1 MLEWDHTLLERASH
15 TNDHINAPF
24 EPGIALLTVVQG
36 GICQTIRIPLN
47 DALKFISCESIVD
60 LGNII
65 RTSTT
70 SLATPM
76 VNGASIHS
84 GQINHPMQEKQVLY
98 ETGVCCVPSYQL
110 ESCYMA
116 SNPMGDND
124 NDDHRVNTVTMN
136 NGIYDQTINTS
147 TELIRPIGS
156 RIPVYL

>member
-24 EPGIALLTVVQG
+24 EPDIALLTVVQG
-36 GICQTIRIPLN
+36 GICQTIRIPIN
-47 DALKFISCESIVD
+47 DALKFISCESIVA

-65 RTSTT
+65 RTSTI

-76 VNGASIHS
+76 VNGTSIYS

-116 SNPMGDND
+116 SNSMGDND
-124 NDDHRVNTVTMN
+124 IDDHRVNTVTMN
-136 NGIYDQTINTS
+136 NGIHDQTINTS
-147 TELIRPIGS
+147 TPAYTAYR
-156 RIPVYL
+156 V